1 MGSFKS
7 VKLCVTSAG
16 VGLIDQSKEET
27 AMKGD
32 LKETMARLAGG
43 ETAFDLLK
51 ERMREKISRVE
62 KEMASCTP
70 AEQRDLMDCI
80 KLYDMLEHTTTQLEK
95 LLAADKRDTMFTMSL
110 DGVLTILVSTLKAFS
125 DGPAELHQF
134 SNMVFKASCGVDTE
148 EAIEKIKSLGA
159 EMKGDKTMH

>member
-1 MGSFKS
+1 MGSFKP
-7 VKLCVTSAG
+7 VKLCVTSSG
-16 VGLIDQSKEET
+16 VGLLDQSKEET
-27 AMKGD
+27 MKGD

-51 ERMREKISRVE
+51 ESLREKISMVE
-62 KEMASCTP
+62 KNMASCTP

-95 LLAADKRDTMFTMSL
+95 LLAADPRNTMFTMCL
-110 DGVLTILVSTLKAFS
+110 DGVLTILVSTLKAFA

-134 SNMVFKASCGVDTE
+134 SNSVFKSSCGVTTE
-148 EAIEKIKSLGA
+148 EAINKIKSLGA